1 MKRILIIILL
11 GFTSCETVSLSK
23 TENVELVSEIVEVE
37 IDYSKMPP
45 YCNPKSYKILKTS
58 YGYVVQLPHGTTY
71 GDFYNTPK
79 EAQQKINELASRSM
93 ERWIKSHGTDFFEYR

>member
-45 YCNPKSYKILKTS
+45 YCNPKNYKILKTPS
-58 YGYVVQLPHGTTY
+58 GYTVQLVGGSVLGINYYP
-71 GDFYNTPK
+71 TPE
-79 EAQQKINELASRSM
+79 EAQKEINELASYSTKK
-93 ERWIKSHGTDFFEYR
+93 WIESNGTDY